1 MIYVCLVVARVEP
14 EADDVPNEL
23 LREHREFRLECFREL
38 CEVGL
43 LVLFKPTGSVYFG
56 KIICAVLI

>member
-1 MIYVCLVVARVEP
+1 MCLVVARVEP

-23 LREHREFRLECFREL
+23 LREHREFRLECFREGR
-38 CEVGL
+38 EVGL
-43 LVLFKPTGSVYFG
+43 LVLFESTAGVYFG